1 MEINQRGKTEES
13 ESIYYLASVRKM
25 GLGKNTSIWLR
36 KEIILERI
44 QQVCIPL
51 SHYRR
56 QSLARIEAFRKLMP

>member
-36 KEIILERI
+36 KEVIPEWI
-44 QQVCIPL
+44 Q
-51 SHYRR
+51 
-56 QSLARIEAFRKLMP
+56 